1 MPRPFQLRHS
11 LPQEST
17 AKPIEPE
24 PEPEPK
30 LEACRLRAEVAEAK
44 VAKLERKMEATEAA
58 KKQFTTMVHLV
69 SMLFALV
76 ATSNQAEGGLN
87 SAPVGKSAL
96 FFLSLRSTTL
106 RPKFWRTVCMVPFI
120 PPAQEQAGETH

>member
-24 PEPEPK
+24 PEPEAK
-30 LEACRLRAEVAEAK
+30 LEAYRLRAEVAEAK
-44 VAKLERKMEATEAA
+44 VAELERKLEATEAREAA
-58 KKQFTTMVHLV
+58 KKQFTTLVHLG

-106 RPKFWRTVCMVPFI
+106 RPKFWRTVYGPFYS
-120 PPAQEQAGETH
+120 PRPGTGR

>member
-30 LEACRLRAEVAEAK
+30 LEAYRLRAEVAEAK
-44 VAKLERKMEATEAA
+44 VAELERKQEAKEAA

-106 RPKFWRTVCMVPFI
+106 RPKFWRTVYGPFY
-120 PPAQEQAGETH
+120 PPRPATGR